1 MGGGFHMVPKCFL
14 AVCVL
19 AVLALGSACGQQ
31 IVASASVSGT
41 VHDSSDAVVPSA
53 VVRLHRDDTNQVSER
68 VTEDRGRYRFVWV
81 PVGTYELTAEAP
93 GFAPARA
100 RLDLTI
106 GKAVDVALQLT
117 AAGVSQVVDVTAEA
131 PVVEATRVPIADT
144 IVPTEIDRL
153 PLNGRNYLDLALLAP
168 NVSRTNT

>member
-19 AVLALGSACGQQ
+19 AVLAPGSARGQQ

-41 VHDSSDAVVPSA
+41 VHDSSDAIVPAA
-53 VVRLHRDDTNQVSER
+53 VVRLHSDDTNQVLER
-68 VTEDRGRYRFVWV
+68 VTDDRGRYRFVSV

-93 GFAPARA
+93 GFALSRT

-106 GKAVDVALQLT
+106 GKALDVPLQLM
-117 AAGVSQVVDVTAEA
+117 
-131 PVVEATRVPIADT
+131 
-144 IVPTEIDRL
+144 
-153 PLNGRNYLDLALLAP
+153 
-168 NVSRTNT
+168 